1 MAPWTESCRLRQW
14 MQSTCG
20 GRAPTGLWEIER
32 VWSVGRRVLTD
43 SRHSLCS
50 HCSQA
55 FACIRPLGRRLA
67 YALSP
72 AFACMRPIGQLLA

>member
-1 MAPWTESCRLRQW
+1 MAPWTESCRLRKW

-20 GRAPTGLWEIER
+20 RRATGLWESER
-32 VWSVGRRVLTD
+32 VWSVGRRVLME
-43 SRHSLCS
+43 SRHALCS
-50 HCSQA
+50 HGSQA